1 MESAAAASGES
12 RDSVGYSPPTEL
24 KSDSCRQIRSR
35 LIEAARLTLGPLIK
49 PGGVNDDFAVRSQ
62 LHEGAVHRPGR
73 GPFEIDPFVV
83 VAASVAR
90 TFELVF
96 AGLPVRRTAEVG
108 TTSVDDK
115 DTIGS
120 AIHPDAIF
128 LLPFRVDTQ
137 TVIGGITDLE
147 DGGWFEK
154 SARQKKTEK
163 RQKPCRQK
171 GGDRNPHQPA
181 AALIDDIVFRTN
193 RGHARGGG
201 GLRGAHRTR
210 TNVGS
215 SRSCWSRGCFGGIWA
230 FCHDPR
236 SSSY

>member
-49 PGGVNDDFAVRSQ
+49 PGSVHDDFAVRSQ

-73 GPFEIDPFVV
+73 RPLEIDPFVV
-83 VAASVAR
+83 VTASVAR
-90 TFELVF
+90 TFELIF
-96 AGLPVRRTAEVG
+96 AGLPIRGAAEVG

-120 AIHPDAIF
+120 AIHPNAIP
-128 LLPFRVDTQ
+128 LLPFRIHTQ
-137 TVIGGITDLE
+137 TVIGGIADLE

-154 SARQKKTEK
+154 SAGQKKTEK
-163 RQKPCRQK
+163 SQKPCSQK
-171 GGDRNPHQPA
+171 GCDRYPHQPA
-181 AALIDDIVFRTN
+181 AALIDGTVFRTD
-193 RGHARGGG
+193 RCDARGGC

-210 TNVGS
+210 TNIGS
-215 SRSCWSRGCFGGIWA
+215 GLSCWSRRRVGRIRV

-236 SSSY
+236 SSS